1 MNTNYERYGHLGV
14 PMNPTHTSAA
24 LDAAHELTKDLTK
37 NIRTVRALLHTDKTV
52 TLNTALAAFRADAAG
67 QLIDELRTN
76 LADLLSVCLPEYSSD
91 IDYLPVGTTLNLSAV
106 DLPEYSSDID
116 YLPVGTT
123 LNLSGVDLA
132 DIESLRKTMASRMAD
147 EEFEVIEDVFDPD
160 HDDEDLTEDDGWH
173 FGGVI
178 TATPDGVV
186 VSEADPDE
194 RDELVICF

>member
-106 DLPEYSSDID
+106 DL
-116 YLPVGTT
+116 
-123 LNLSGVDLA
+123 A

-186 VSEADPDE
+186 VTEAGAGDDE
-194 RDELVICF
+194 EPVISF

>member
-24 LDAAHELTKDLTK
+24 LDAAHELTEDLTS
-37 NIRTVRALLHTDKTV
+37 NIQAIRQLLHADETA
-52 TLNTALAAFRADAAG
+52 TLNTALATFQADAAG

-76 LADLLSVCLPEYSSD
+76 LADLLSVCLTDGEQ
-91 IDYLPVGTTLNLSAV
+91 N
-106 DLPEYSSDID
+106 
-116 YLPVGTT
+116 
-123 LNLSGVDLA
+123 
-132 DIESLRKTMASRMAD
+132 
-147 EEFEVIEDVFDPD
+147 ED
-160 HDDEDLTEDDGWH
+160 DLTEDDGWH